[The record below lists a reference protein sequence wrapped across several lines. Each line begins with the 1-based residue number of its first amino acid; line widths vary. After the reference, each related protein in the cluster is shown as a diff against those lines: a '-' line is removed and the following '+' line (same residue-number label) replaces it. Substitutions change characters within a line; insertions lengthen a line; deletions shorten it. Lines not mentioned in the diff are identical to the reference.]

1 MALIGKF
8 LLAIQRWCRDSYDKN
23 EAFKKWEL
31 RESPDAQPPDP
42 KWLKP
47 ISRPHD

>member
-23 EAFKKWEL
+23 EAFKNGSFANL
-31 RESPDAQPPDP
+31 RMP
-42 KWLKP
+42 
-47 ISRPHD
+47 SRQIRSG